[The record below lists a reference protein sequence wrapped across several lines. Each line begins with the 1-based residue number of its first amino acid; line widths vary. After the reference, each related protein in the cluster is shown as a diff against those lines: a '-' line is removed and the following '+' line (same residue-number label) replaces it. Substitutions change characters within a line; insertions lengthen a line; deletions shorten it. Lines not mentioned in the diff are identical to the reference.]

1 MWPSTLSGRLPVVAM
16 VGLHPAIQLM
26 GRGPVP
32 RRPRRAFPG
41 RRSRSRRL
49 MRYYP
54 RFPTAIPRRGVG
66 CPRVTHPSAAL
77 GPEGPPARLACLRRA
92 ASVRSEPGS
101 NSPSLHSSTEVLAQ
115 LLESSGQDPPELNR
129 LADIFQPQSR
139 SSGIDSVSLP
149 FLREDPAL
157 FPCFLLSSP
166 ALLSPKK
173 H

>member
-54 RFPTAIPRRGVG
+54 RFPTAIPRRRVG

-115 LLESSGQDPPELNR
+115 HLGSSGQDPPELNR
-129 LADIFQPQSR
+129 LADNSTSYLVRPELTR
-139 SSGIDSVSLP
+139 SASPSFGKTPLSFLASFSLP
-149 FLREDPAL
+149 LRY
-157 FPCFLLSSP
+157 SV
-166 ALLSPKK
+166 PKS
-173 H
+173 